1 MERKFSLDLDKVQN
15 QSFLSSTRFYVVIF
29 VKNFCFSSLFSSSF
43 FFFFWLFRR
52 DANHLSKYESTQQS
66 CCLFAV
72 DKPKVVPI
80 CIRNF
85 QTLRLRHVRLWTLS
99 AAIYSSMIYIL
110 YVHRSWTWSSF
121 VWQALCCKF
130 KLRVEYLS
138 SNCWRCGFSHTLIH
152 IIKDQKLTFNILYS
166 SIPLIASVSRHFAT
180 IKNGSL
186 AAFSERTASIWQI
199 LFAHSLEDGL
209 GHLRAPCLRK
219 FQFQFRASQA
229 LGTWPVFPGKCEPWV
244 GGSLDE
250 LHFSSG
256 PRDRKCYSK
265 LWQLS
270 AAPRKWKWI
279 YGKLTLDSRRNIW
292 YGIWWSS
299 RSLPLALGCTKV
311 GANN

>member
-1 MERKFSLDLDKVQN
+1 MCTDHGHGPVYVASTLLQVQAASGIFKFELLA
-15 QSFLSSTRFYVVIF
+15 LRF
-29 VKNFCFSSLFSSSF
+29 
-43 FFFFWLFRR
+43 
-52 DANHLSKYESTQQS
+52 Q
-66 CCLFAV
+66 
-72 DKPKVVPI
+72 P
-80 CIRNF
+80 
-85 QTLRLRHVRLWTLS
+85 QT
-99 AAIYSSMIYIL
+99 
-110 YVHRSWTWSSF
+110 
-121 VWQALCCKF
+121 
-130 KLRVEYLS
+130 
-138 SNCWRCGFSHTLIH
+138 IH
-152 IIKDQKLTFNILYS
+152 IIQNQKLTFNILYS

-186 AAFSERTASIWQI
+186 AAFSARTASIWQI

-209 GHLRAPCLRK
+209 GHLPDPCLRK

-229 LGTWPVFPGKCEPWV
+229 LGTWPVFPGKCVPWV

-292 YGIWWSS
+292 YGMVYGGAAGACLWH
-299 RSLPLALGCTKV
+299 LAAQKLGQTI
-311 GANN
+311 N